1 MSADP
6 RRYPFRYQMALVCSG
21 QRFEQ
26 AAQRA
31 TAGVPRQNPR
41 GVSADVVPSAH
52 VALGEGATISR
63 SRGDQRLARMPL
75 TAEIRP
81 QEIVKARTA
90 RMPIALI
97 SGSKAYVPCRSDR
110 SSPSRMAS
118 SVTWPPVS
126 FAYALGEGWHDR
138 IGARAGTGANGGA
151 VAERKA
157 GLERPPSAK
166 RPGVTPGQHPTSW
179 TLLPVGLCAGDRF
192 RAVGD
197 RGGLTIPGMDPGS
210 FLPSSC
216 RPVNFDVSPPHCHQT
231 RGTGKGSDLPSSI
244 PGTTSCRGKL
254 LSDKQ
259 NIGGSAHGQAL
270 LRRRSRLQ
278 PQDLTAPTE
287 RGRLGTSVT
296 WQRSFPKV
304 EVAVFVRVLSSFE
317 DS

>member
-6 RRYPFRYQMALVCSG
+6 RRYPCRYQMELVCSG

-41 GVSADVVPSAH
+41 VRPEKSKLQRPARFSENLAVRRPNVH

-63 SRGDQRLARMPL
+63 SRGGQRLARMPL
-75 TAEIRP
+75 TAEILP

-97 SGSKAYVPCRSDR
+97 SGYR
-110 SSPSRMAS
+110 SSPSWMAS

-138 IGARAGTGANGGA
+138 IGARAGTGASGGA
-151 VAERKA
+151 AAERKA
-157 GLERPPSAK
+157 GLSRPPSAK

-197 RGGLTIPGMDPGS
+197 RGGLTIPGMGPWLTS
-210 FLPSSC
+210 AVVLSC
-216 RPVNFDVSPPHCHQT
+216 IRLESESNSAELQPKPVNFDVSPPHCHQT
-231 RGTGKGSDLPSSI
+231 RGTGKGSDLPSST

-259 NIGGSAHGQAL
+259 ISGARHMV
-270 LRRRSRLQ
+270 RRSCGAAAGSSHRILQHRLN
-278 PQDLTAPTE
+278 E
-287 RGRLGTSVT
+287 EG
-296 WQRSFPKV
+296 
-304 EVAVFVRVLSSFE
+304 
-317 DS
+317 